1 MSITVS
7 DGVGEVKLESKEISG
22 FKAIL
27 PSTEVKLEMGK
38 TTKLT
43 IKVKYV
49 PIPDPET
56 DIILEGQLVEWD
68 YKGKSTVTIE

>member
-1 MSITVS
+1 
-7 DGVGEVKLESKEISG
+7 
-22 FKAIL
+22 
-27 PSTEVKLEMGK
+27 MGK

-49 PIPDPET
+49 PIPDPEK

-68 YKGKSTVTIE
+68 YKGKSTVKIE